1 MDRRHATSRRT
12 PCIHLHARVRSP
24 TVRPT
29 SVTATVQNATLAN
42 GLDVVL
48 VQDRRAPVITHMVWY
63 RNGSADD
70 PAGKSGIA
78 HFLEHLMF
86 KGTKRYPEGVF
97 SRKIAGLGGQENAF
111 TSLDYTAYFQRVPRE
126 HLRTVMDYEA
136 DRMHGLAFEEDVVGP
151 ERNVVLEERRMR
163 VDADPDAQL
172 DEKVAS
178 AVFDGHPYSIPII
191 GWQPEIEGL
200 NRADAF
206 SYYQR
211 FYAPENAILVLA
223 GDTDMDTV
231 LREAEATYGMVAAR
245 GVKPRGERSALKPA
259 AAPRIVKVED
269 ARVQQPTFQKIWTTV
284 SYLSD
289 PALAYGLD
297 LAISVLGEGTTS
309 RLYREL
315 VVEHELAVRADAYY
329 MSSLRD
335 AGAVYIVLVPREGVS
350 MARLEAG
357 LKDVLARM
365 CDAGPTSTELTRAKT
380 KLVADTIFSRDNQS
394 TMARTYGAALAIGD
408 TIASVEGWPERIEAV
423 TAQEVMLA
431 ARRCFDQPGHVTGLL
446 LPAAS

>member
-1 MDRRHATSRRT
+1 M
-12 PCIHLHARVRSP
+12 
-24 TVRPT
+24 
-29 SVTATVQNATLAN
+29 TATVENARLAN

-86 KGTKRYPEGVF
+86 KGTTRYPEGVF

-111 TSLDYTAYFQRVPRE
+111 TSFDYTAYFQRVPRE

-172 DEKVAS
+172 DEKIAS
-178 AVFDGHPYSIPII
+178 AVFEGHPYSIPII
-191 GWQPEIEGL
+191 GWQAEIEGL
-200 NRADAF
+200 DRADAY

-223 GDTDMDTV
+223 GDTDMASV
-231 LREAEATYGMVAAR
+231 LRDAEATYGTVAAR
-245 GVKPRGERSALKPA
+245 GVRPRDERSPLKIA
-259 AAPRIVKVED
+259 EAPRIVKVED
-269 ARVQQPTFQKIWTTV
+269 ARVQQPTFQKIWTTA

-357 LKDVLARM
+357 LKDVLARL
-365 CDAGPTSTELTRAKT
+365 CDSGPTTAELTRAKT
-380 KLVADTIFSRDNQS
+380 KLVADTIFGRDNQS

-408 TIASVEGWPERIEAV
+408 TIASVEEWPQRIEAI
-423 TAQEVMLA
+423 TSDEVIRA
-431 ARRCFDQPGHVTGLL
+431 ARLCFDQPGHVTGLL
-446 LPAAS
+446 LPAAA